1 MTSPPPSAEQTV
13 LFRPSKKRKLYR
25 HRETTSPLP
34 DAPAQSL
41 DELIATSSSGDG
53 TEGTS
58 VSLAE
63 ILRLRKQRRLK
74 IGAVEF
80 RAEDS
85 GREREGEEEREEEV
99 GAGVVRRFAPQTG
112 LLGKG
117 DVDRHM

>member
-1 MTSPPPSAEQTV
+1 V
-13 LFRPSKKRKLYR
+13 
-25 HRETTSPLP
+25 
-34 DAPAQSL
+34 
-41 DELIATSSSGDG
+41 
-53 TEGTS
+53 
-58 VSLAE
+58 E